1 MKVHLA
7 VFARYAETEPDSG
20 TLNLTGGGIDVFGVD
35 SLPVEFPVYIALR
48 LLFDED
54 EAGKERTV
62 TLVLKGVSRIT
73 RIPQVRSREFP
84 TRRAA
89 GEGGAERCDGVAVAA
104 HAVAVAGHG
113 EDAGVVE

>member
-48 LLFDED
+48 LL
-54 EAGKERTV
+54 
-62 TLVLKGVSRIT
+62 
-73 RIPQVRSREFP
+73 
-84 TRRAA
+84 
-89 GEGGAERCDGVAVAA
+89 
-104 HAVAVAGHG
+104 
-113 EDAGVVE
+113 